1 MTENTNNQIIKV
13 LGSLALW
20 IVCGLILI
28 TSGSIAFMIIP
39 IIYPAITARRNQI
52 IKEMNKYSPVLQ
64 EFDHGK

>member
-28 TSGSIAFMIIP
+28 TSGSIVFMIIP
-39 IIYPAITARRNQI
+39 IIFPAITARRNQI
-52 IKEMNKYSPVLQ
+52 IKEMNKYSHVLQ